1 MTTGVVLNQM
11 YQQIEFVVEINKD
24 LMYKKI
30 NIISYSWFYEWYYY

>member
-30 NIISYSWFYEWYYY
+30 NIISYS